1 MLCICTDA
9 GEFVG
14 ALVPF
19 DLVVFAVRLE
29 NMFDY
34 VLQSVSSYQASG
46 SARVDEESM
55 DDFAFH

>member
-1 MLCICTDA
+1 M
-9 GEFVG
+9 
-14 ALVPF
+14 PF
-19 DLVVFAVRLE
+19 DLVMFAMRPE
-29 NMFDY
+29 NMVDY